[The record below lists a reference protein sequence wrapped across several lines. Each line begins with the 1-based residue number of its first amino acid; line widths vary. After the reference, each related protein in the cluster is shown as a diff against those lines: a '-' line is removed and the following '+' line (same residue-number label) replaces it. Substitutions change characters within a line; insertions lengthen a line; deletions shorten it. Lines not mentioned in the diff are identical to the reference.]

1 MAGSHNHFINWGHIL
16 AAAVLVAGCF
26 IGWNIYKAKKRETV
40 ILEPPPI
47 SKSKITPTVKTT
59 TKPQTV
65 SSHKITPETKAVNK
79 PEIKKVIIGE
89 NKEPKTPPDT
99 RPWAAVADFTLDKS
113 VKAEISGSAIAV
125 KLEQVFGNKYRLV
138 TRSQVEKAL
147 HELRFQNSD
156 LADKNK
162 AKQFGKIIGAE
173 YLISGNVIQIGSK
186 ITIACQIFNVETG
199 AIRQTAE
206 VSTSNVDDLNYIVL
220 REAADVLVMSDA
232 EKQEYI
238 GTKINYPKNIK
249 EGKKAF
255 SAKEYDKAIKYLK
268 LALNAKPND
277 EIENLLVLAS
287 EKARSQQA
295 YLDRKAKYE
304 LAISR
309 GNKLLNEE
317 KWNEAEKAFEEAR
330 KIPGYEYDVNA
341 YEGIRKARG
350 GTNVVLKKQTA
361 EKELKMCLDSAG
373 LLLENAERLKKDDI
387 TAYRK
392 CSASIQL
399 IIDFTY
405 SSHYKYISQRARD
418 YLAKFMALAVKYQQT
433 LNPPLP
439 NDLAMVKD
447 AGNEPLSDLA
457 PGSKEARTRQQ
468 HWAIKLG
475 LPVEVKSKKS
485 GITLRLIPPGKFTM
499 GSPFREEGRNS
510 DEKPRNVVVDSPF
523 YCGKFEVTQRQWRLV
538 TGDNPSCFK
547 DDAEDN
553 PVEQISWDDCQ
564 EFLKKLCILENVPQG
579 TYRLLSEAQW
589 EYACRAGTKTP
600 FCYGENLDSNMAN
613 FDGNFPYNNSKDVF
627 RSKTLPVGSFKA
639 NAWGLY
645 DMHGN
650 VWEWCSDCYGSN
662 SSDRVIRGGSWNI
675 SGKDCRSAVRLK
687 YWPSFR
693 FNILGFRVL
702 RIISPKRG
710 DI

>member
-1 MAGSHNHFINWGHIL
+1 MARAHNHLISWRHIF
-16 AAAVLVAGCF
+16 AAAILVAGCF
-26 IGWNIYKAKKRETV
+26 IGWNIYKKHRTETV
-40 ILEPPPI
+40 IIEPEVEVNKPRHEPVI
-47 SKSKITPTVKTT
+47 RATSKSKALP
-59 TKPQTV
+59 
-65 SSHKITPETKAVNK
+65 K
-79 PEIKKVIIGE
+79 PEIKKVIIGKVE
-89 NKEPKTPPDT
+89 APKLPPDT

-113 VKAEISGSAIAV
+113 VKADISGSAIAI

-156 LADKNK
+156 LTDKGK
-162 AKQFGKIIGAE
+162 AKQFGKMIGAE

-186 ITIACQIFNVETG
+186 ITIACQIFNIETG

-206 VSTSNVDDLNYIVL
+206 VSTSKVDDLNYIVL

-238 GTKINYPKNIK
+238 EAKINYPKNLK
-249 EGKKAF
+249 AGKKAF
-255 SAKEYDKAIKYLK
+255 SAKEYDKAVIYLK
-268 LALNAKPND
+268 RALNAKPSD
-277 EIENLLVLAS
+277 EIENLLILAS
-287 EKARSQQA
+287 EKARNQQI
-295 YLDRKAKYE
+295 YLDHKAKYE
-304 LAISR
+304 LAMNK
-309 GNKLLNEE
+309 GNKLLDEQ
-317 KWNEAEKAFEEAR
+317 KWKEAEKAFGEAR
-330 KIPGYEYDVNA
+330 QVPGYEYDIKA
-341 YEGIRKARG
+341 YDGIRKAKD
-350 GTNVVLKKQTA
+350 GTNVALKKQKA

-373 LLLENAERLKKDDI
+373 LLLENAENLKKNDI

-405 SSHYKYISQRARD
+405 SSHYKYISRRAKD
-418 YLAKFMALAVKYQQT
+418 YLAKFMAHAVKYQQT

-439 NDLAMVKD
+439 HDLKMVKD
-447 AGNEPLSDLA
+447 IRHAPLSDLA
-457 PGSKEARTRQQ
+457 PGSKEAQVRQQ

-475 LPVEVKSKKS
+475 LPMEVKTNKS
-485 GITLRLIPPGKFTM
+485 GISLRLIPPGKFIM
-499 GSPFREEGRNS
+499 GSPLREAGRNS
-510 DEKPRNVVVDSPF
+510 DEKPRNVLVTRPF
-523 YCGKFEVTQRQWRLV
+523 YCGKFEITQKQWKLV
-538 TGDNPSCFK
+538 MGSNPSFFRN
-547 DDAEDN
+547 DAEDN
-553 PVEQISWDDCQ
+553 PVEQVSWNDCQ
-564 EFLKKLCILENVPQG
+564 DFLKRLCILEKVPQG
-579 TYRLLSEAQW
+579 TYCLLTEAQW
-589 EYACRAGTKTP
+589 EYACRAGTGTP
-600 FCYGENLDSNMAN
+600 FCYGESLDSNMAN

-627 RSKTLPVGSFKA
+627 RAKSLPAGSFKA

-650 VWEWCSDCYGSN
+650 VWEWCNDCYNIN

-675 SGKDCRSAVRLK
+675 SGKDCRSAGRLK

-702 RIISPKRG
+702 RVISPKRE

>member
-1 MAGSHNHFINWGHIL
+1 MSVSHKHLISWGHIF
-16 AAAVLVAGCF
+16 AAAILVAGCYV
-26 IGWNIYKAKKRETV
+26 GWNIYKAKKREIV
-40 ILEPPPI
+40 IVEPPPG
-47 SKSKITPTVKTT
+47 
-59 TKPQTV
+59 
-65 SSHKITPETKAVNK
+65 K
-79 PEIKKVIIGE
+79 PEIKQVAKTASKPELVHKPKIKKVIIGE
-89 NKEPKTPPDT
+89 NKKPKTPLDT

-113 VKAEISGSAIAV
+113 VKADISGSAIAI

-138 TRSQVEKAL
+138 TRTQVEKAL
-147 HELRFQNSD
+147 RELRFQNAD

-162 AKQFGKIIGAE
+162 AKQFGKMIGAE

-232 EKQEYI
+232 EKQQYVE
-238 GTKINYPKNIK
+238 TKINYPKNLK

-255 SAKEYDKAIKYLK
+255 SAKEYDKAIMYLK
-268 LALNAKPND
+268 RALSAKPSD
-277 EIENLLVLAS
+277 EVENLLVLAS

-295 YLDRKAKYE
+295 YLNRKAQYE
-304 LAISR
+304 LAISK
-309 GNKLLNEE
+309 GNKLLKEE
-317 KWNEAEKAFEEAR
+317 KWNEAEKAFREAR
-330 KIPGYEYDVNA
+330 QIPGYEYDVNA

-350 GTNVVLKKQTA
+350 GTDVVLKKQKA
-361 EKELKMCLDSAG
+361 EKELKRCLDSAG
-373 LLLENAERLKKDDI
+373 LLLENAEKLKKNDI

-405 SSHYKYISQRARD
+405 SAHYKYISRRAKG
-418 YLAKFMALAVKYQQT
+418 YLTKFMAQAVKYQQT

-439 NDLAMVKD
+439 NDLNVVKD
-447 AGNEPLSDLA
+447 ARNAPLTDLA
-457 PGSKEARTRQQ
+457 PGSREAQTRQQ
-468 HWAIKLG
+468 YWAIKLG
-475 LPVEVKSKKS
+475 LPLEVKTKES
-485 GITLRLIPPGKFTM
+485 GITLRLVPPGKFMM
-499 GSPFREEGRNS
+499 GSPYREEGRNS
-510 DEKPRNVVVDSPF
+510 DEKPRNVVIARPF
-523 YCGKFEVTQRQWRLV
+523 YCGKFEITQKQWRLV
-538 TGDNPSCFK
+538 MGDNPSSFK

-553 PVEQISWDDCQ
+553 PVEQVSWNDCQ
-564 EFLKKLCILENVPQG
+564 DFLKKLCVLEKVPQG
-579 TYRLLSEAQW
+579 TYRLLTEAQW

-600 FCYGENLDSNMAN
+600 FCYGESLDSNMAN

-627 RSKTLPVGSFKA
+627 HNKTLPVGSFKA

-650 VWEWCSDCYGSN
+650 VWEWCNDCYGVN

-702 RIISPKRG
+702 RVISPKRE
-710 DI
+710 DIL

>member
-1 MAGSHNHFINWGHIL
+1 MAGPNNHFISWRHIL
-16 AAAVLVAGCF
+16 AAAILVGGSYV
-26 IGWNIYKAKKRETV
+26 GWNIYKNHRTETV
-40 ILEPPPI
+40 IIDPETPV
-47 SKSKITPTVKTT
+47 SKPEIKATVKVAP
-59 TKPQTV
+59 K
-65 SSHKITPETKAVNK
+65 PETAK
-79 PEIKKVIIGE
+79 PEIKKIIIGE

-113 VKAEISGSAIAV
+113 VKADISGSAIAV

-147 HELRFQNSD
+147 RELRFQNSD
-156 LADKNK
+156 LVDRNK

-173 YLISGNVIQIGSK
+173 YLISGSVIQIGGK

-206 VSTSNVDDLNYIVL
+206 VSTSNVNDLNYIVL

-238 GTKINYPKNIK
+238 EAKINYPKNLK
-249 EGKKAF
+249 AGKKAF
-255 SAKEYDKAIKYLK
+255 SAKEYDKAIMYLK
-268 LALNAKPND
+268 RALNTKPSD
-277 EIENLLVLAS
+277 EVENLLVLAS
-287 EKARSQQA
+287 EKARNQQA
-295 YLDRKAKYE
+295 YLNHKAKYE
-304 LAISR
+304 LAISK
-309 GNKLLNEE
+309 GNKLLDKQ
-317 KWNEAEKAFEEAR
+317 KWAEAEKMFRESR
-330 KIPGYEYDVNA
+330 KIPGYEYDVKA
-341 YEGIRKARG
+341 YEGIRKAKG
-350 GTNVVLKKQTA
+350 GTNIVLKKQKA

-373 LLLENAERLKKDDI
+373 LLLENAEKLPKNDI

-405 SSHYKYISQRARD
+405 SSHYTYISQRAKD
-418 YLAKFMALAVKYQQT
+418 YLAKFMAQAVKYQKT

-439 NDLAMVKD
+439 HDLTVVKD
-447 AGNEPLSDLA
+447 AVNAPLSDLA
-457 PGSKEARTRQQ
+457 PGSREAQIRQQ

-475 LPVEVKSKKS
+475 LPVEVKTNKT
-485 GITLRLIPPGKFTM
+485 GIALRLIPPGKVIM
-499 GSPFREEGRNS
+499 GSPYREAGRNS
-510 DEKPRNVVVDSPF
+510 DEKPRNIVINSPF
-523 YCGKFEVTQRQWRLV
+523 YCGKFEITREQWELV
-538 TGDNPSCFK
+538 MGSDPSYFK
-547 DDAEDN
+547 DDDKN
-553 PVEQISWDDCQ
+553 TPVEHISWEDCQ
-564 EFLKKLCILENVPQG
+564 KFLKKLCVMEKVPQG
-579 TYRLLSEAQW
+579 TYRLLTEAQW

-600 FCYGENLDSNMAN
+600 FCYGESLDSNMAN

-627 RSKTLPVGSFKA
+627 RNKTLPVGSFKA

-650 VWEWCSDCYGSN
+650 VWEWCSDCYSSN

-687 YWPSFR
+687 YWPAFR

-702 RIISPKRG
+702 RIISPKRE